1 MSTDQFRIERKRR
14 ATRCEPQNCRLSFP
28 GTAFQQSLNFISE
41 SATKFINFPHQRLLR
56 TNLNFFHVNR
66 NSLLEQYVTSFD
78 Y

>member
-1 MSTDQFRIERKRR
+1 
-14 ATRCEPQNCRLSFP
+14 
-28 GTAFQQSLNFISE
+28 
-41 SATKFINFPHQRLLR
+41 LR